1 MSTDTEP
8 QIVEL
13 PVATT
18 AVVRG
23 VVPVAELSAFF
34 DRAFPT
40 VGAVLGRQGI
50 VPAGPGFAL
59 YHGAPASSADLE
71 VGFVTDRAVEPTDG
85 VEAGTLPGG
94 RAARLVHAGGYDGLG
109 TAWERL
115 RSWIEARGLTP
126 AGDVWEVYVTRPTP
140 STDPADLRTE
150 LYWPLA

>member
-1 MSTDTEP
+1 MSRPGGGGLQGMSTDTEP

-40 VGAVLGRQGI
+40 V
-50 VPAGPGFAL
+50 VPCSAARSSAGPGSL
-59 YHGAPASSADLE
+59 YHGARALGRPE

-85 VEAGTLPGG
+85 SRPAPAR
-94 RAARLVHAGGYDGLG
+94 RAPPASCTRRLRRPRHGV
-109 TAWERL
+109 ERL
-115 RSWIEARGLTP
+115 RS
-126 AGDVWEVYVTRPTP
+126 
-140 STDPADLRTE
+140 
-150 LYWPLA
+150 